1 MSEKRLTLKNKPDI
15 SKLAKEFGLVAVVL
29 VIITFMSF
37 ASSTFMTPTNI
48 TNILRQIS
56 INGVLAVGMT
66 FVILT
71 GGIDLSVGSLV
82 AVTSV
87 ICGSLLESGMDTIVV
102 IIIGVVA
109 SMVLGL
115 FNGYLVSYVG
125 FQPFIATLAT
135 MSICRGFAMVYSN
148 GKPYI
153 IKDKSFIFIG
163 QGKIGQIPMLV
174 IILVIVCILALIL
187 LETTTFGRYVFAI
200 GGNKNAAKLSG
211 VKTQKIEMLVYLIS
225 GLCCG
230 IVGLMLS
237 ARISSGQPTAGEG
250 YELDA
255 IASVAI
261 GGTSMNGGMGSLRGT
276 ILGFF
281 IIGLI
286 SNSMTLLGIDS
297 FYQNIVKGFIIILAV
312 FLDMKTKGNKN

>member
-1 MSEKRLTLKNKPDI
+1 MQNKLTAKKLDI
-15 SKLAKEFGLVAVVL
+15 AKLAKQFGLLAVVL
-29 VIITFMSF
+29 IIVVFMSF
-37 ASSTFMTPTNI
+37 ATDTFMTTNNI

-87 ICGSLLESGMDTIVV
+87 ICGSLLENGMNTMIVIV
-102 IIIGVVA
+102 IGVGA
-109 SMVLGL
+109 AMILGL
-115 FNGYLVSYVG
+115 LNGYLVSYVG

-135 MSICRGFAMVYSN
+135 MSVCRGFSMVYSD
-148 GKPYI
+148 GKPYL
-153 IKDKSFIFIG
+153 IKDKAFLFIG

-174 IILVIVCILALIL
+174 IILFVVCIIALII

-211 VKTQKIEMLVYLIS
+211 VKTQKMEMFVYLIS

-261 GGTSMNGGMGSLRGT
+261 GGTSMSGGMGSLRGT
-276 ILGFF
+276 ILGFL

-286 SNSMTLLGIDS
+286 SNSMTMLGIDS
-297 FYQNIVKGFIIILAV
+297 FYQDIVKGLIIILAV
-312 FLDMKTKGNKN
+312 FLDMKTKENKN

>member
-1 MSEKRLTLKNKPDI
+1 MEKTSLAKKTDI
-15 SKLAKEFGLVAVVL
+15 VKLAKQFGLVAVVL
-29 VIITFMSF
+29 IIMIFMTF
-37 ASSTFMTPTNI
+37 ATDTFMTPNNI

-87 ICGSLLESGMDTIVV
+87 ICGSLLEGGMNTMIVV
-102 IIIGVVA
+102 VIGVGA
-109 SMVLGL
+109 AMLLGL
-115 FNGYLVSYVG
+115 LNGYLVSYVG

-135 MSICRGFAMVYSN
+135 MSICRGFAMVYSD
-148 GKPYI
+148 GKPYL
-153 IKDKSFIFIG
+153 IKDKGFLFIG
-163 QGKIGQIPMLV
+163 QGKIGGVPMLV
-174 IILVIVCILALIL
+174 IILVVVCVLALIL
-187 LETTTFGRYVFAI
+187 LQTTTFGRYVFAI

-211 VKTQKIEMLVYLIS
+211 VKTQKMEMLVYLIS

-261 GGTSMNGGMGSLRGT
+261 GGTSMNGGMGSLSGT
-276 ILGFF
+276 ILGFL

-286 SNSMTLLGIDS
+286 TNSMTMLGIDS
-297 FYQNIVKGFIIILAV
+297 FYQDIVKGLIIILAV

>member
-1 MSEKRLTLKNKPDI
+1 MTQKRDI
-15 SKLAKEFGLVAVVL
+15 GKIIREFGLAAVVL
-29 VIITFMSF
+29 LIAIIMSF
-37 ASSTFMTPTNI
+37 LSPTFLTANNI

-87 ICGSLLESGMDTIVV
+87 ICGSLLEGGMNTALTCL
-102 IIIGVVA
+102 IGVGAACVF
-109 SMVLGL
+109 GL
-115 FNGYLVSYVG
+115 VNGYLVAYIG

-135 MSICRGFAMVYSN
+135 MSICRGFAMVYSD

-153 IKDKSFIFIG
+153 IKEQNFLFIG
-163 QGKIGQIPMLV
+163 QGKVAGIPMLV
-174 IILVIVCILALIL
+174 IILIVICVLALIIL
-187 LETTTFGRYVFAI
+187 NTTTFGRYVFAI
-200 GGNKNAAKLSG
+200 GGNKNAARLSG
-211 VKTQKIEMLVYLIS
+211 VKTRKMEMLVYLLS
-225 GLCCG
+225 GFCCG

-237 ARISSGQPTAGEG
+237 ARISSGQPGAGDG

-261 GGTSMNGGMGSLRGT
+261 GGTSMTGGIGTLRGT
-276 ILGFF
+276 ILGFL

-286 SNSMTLLGIDS
+286 SNSMNLLNIDS
-297 FYQNIVKGFIIILAV
+297 FYQDIVKGLIIILAV
-312 FLDMKTKGNKN
+312 FLDMKTKGNEH

>member
-1 MSEKRLTLKNKPDI
+1 MEKTSLNKKADI
-15 SKLAKEFGLVAVVL
+15 AKLAKQFGLVAVIL
-29 VIITFMSF
+29 IIVVFMTF
-37 ASSTFMTPTNI
+37 ATDKFMTPNNI
-48 TNILRQIS
+48 TNILRQVS
-56 INGVLAVGMT
+56 INGVLAIGMT

-87 ICGSLLESGMDTIVV
+87 ICGSLLEGGMNTMIV
-102 IIIGVVA
+102 ILIGVVA
-109 SMVLGL
+109 AMLLGL
-115 FNGYLVSYVG
+115 LNGYLVSYVG

-135 MSICRGFAMVYSN
+135 MSICRGFAMVYSD
-148 GKPYI
+148 GKPYL
-153 IKDKSFIFIG
+153 IKDKTFLFIG
-163 QGKIGQIPMLV
+163 QGKVGPVPMLV
-174 IILVIVCILALIL
+174 IILLIVCILGLII
-187 LETTTFGRYVFAI
+187 LETTTFGRYIFAI

-211 VKTQKIEMLVYLIS
+211 VKTQKMEMLVYLIS

-276 ILGFF
+276 ILGFL

-286 SNSMTLLGIDS
+286 TNSMTMLGIDS
-297 FYQNIVKGFIIILAV
+297 FYQDIVKGLIIILAV

>member
-1 MSEKRLTLKNKPDI
+1 MGKTLNKKPDI
-15 SKLAKEFGLVAVVL
+15 AKIAKQFGLVAVIL
-29 VIITFMSF
+29 VIMIFMTF
-37 ASSTFMTPTNI
+37 ATDTFMTKNNI
-48 TNILRQIS
+48 TNILRQVS

-87 ICGSLLESGMDTIVV
+87 ICGSLLENGMNTMLV
-102 IIIGVVA
+102 ICIGVLA
-109 SMVLGL
+109 AMVLGL
-115 FNGYLVSYVG
+115 LNGYLVSYVG

-135 MSICRGFAMVYSN
+135 MSICRGFAMVYSD
-148 GKPYI
+148 GKPYL
-153 IKDKSFIFIG
+153 IKDKAFLFIG
-163 QGKIGQIPMLV
+163 QGKVGPVPMLV
-174 IILVIVCILALIL
+174 IILVVVCVLGLII

-211 VKTQKIEMLVYLIS
+211 VKTQKMEMFVYLIS

-261 GGTSMNGGMGSLRGT
+261 GGTSMSGGMGSLRGT
-276 ILGFF
+276 ILGFL

-286 SNSMTLLGIDS
+286 TNSMTMLGIDS
-297 FYQNIVKGFIIILAV
+297 FYQEIVKGLIIILAV
-312 FLDMKTKGNKN
+312 YLDMTTKGKKN

>member
-1 MSEKRLTLKNKPDI
+1 MNTMI
-15 SKLAKEFGLVAVVL
+15 
-29 VIITFMSF
+29 
-37 ASSTFMTPTNI
+37 
-48 TNILRQIS
+48 
-56 INGVLAVGMT
+56 
-66 FVILT
+66 VIL
-71 GGIDLSVGSLV
+71 
-82 AVTSV
+82 
-87 ICGSLLESGMDTIVV
+87 
-102 IIIGVVA
+102 IGVVA
-109 SMVLGL
+109 AMLLGL
-115 FNGYLVSYVG
+115 LNGYLVSYVG

-135 MSICRGFAMVYSN
+135 MSICRGFAMVYSD
-148 GKPYI
+148 GKPYL
-153 IKDKSFIFIG
+153 IKDKTFLFIG
-163 QGKIGQIPMLV
+163 QGKVGPVPMLV
-174 IILVIVCILALIL
+174 IILLIVCILGLII
-187 LETTTFGRYVFAI
+187 LETTTFGRYIFAI

-211 VKTQKIEMLVYLIS
+211 VKTQKMEMLVYLIS

-276 ILGFF
+276 ILGFL

-286 SNSMTLLGIDS
+286 TNSMTMLGIDS
-297 FYQNIVKGFIIILAV
+297 FYQDIVKGLIIILAV